1 MSKRS
6 VLQRISIVCFILVA
20 ISLTQF
26 TYHPRPL
33 WAQIAPEFPI
43 IHMQDTTVTFG
54 SLVYSGR
61 QINAEYVKDTSQ
73 LIGDEIDSITIRL
86 KRVGSPSG
94 TAEIGVFNES
104 LSIKKLF
111 GTITTVSTLSTVWQD
126 YDFKL
131 SGTDLYTIKSGD
143 RIGIKYA
150 GGSAGNGINVM
161 IDRNISDPFDGTNS
175 QRIRYESGWLY
186 YDTGE
191 DMYMILKQTHDGS
204 GSDTT
209 PPPPSQSFPTIHMS
223 DTTDTVGI
231 VTYSSRPVHAEY
243 VTASSELVG
252 DKIDSVTLRLKRV
265 GTISGTAEI
274 GVINNDLSVKKLFG
288 ALNVATLTPSFTD
301 YEFQLTGGELYTIQ
315 SGDRIGIKFT
325 GGDIS
330 NNLLVMTD
338 KDSKDPFDYVDSYR
352 THYADGSWRD
362 YTFYDLYMIL
372 KQTPNDVTVPPTQSI
387 LNVNAADLTGSA
399 IEDVYVT
406 IAEGNR
412 VLFAGNTPVSYPVKA
427 GTTYNLGTS
436 LEEVLENAS
445 YTFDHWDDGSTDRK
459 RTVTPTSQSSTT
471 LTAFYK
477 VNTAGWATVTV
488 NAAALSGDPISGIY
502 VTISPAVR
510 NIASGYTPLAFTL
523 ASDTAYILSPQDYG
537 SYAFDHWGDGDKTRV
552 RTITP
557 ADPMNLIAHF
567 RTLPS
572 TVETLA
578 PSVIVSSPKSGQ
590 MLTSSSPTI
599 SGTASD
605 NVGITKVEVSV
616 DGGEFEKA
624 SGIVR
629 WSFAMLG
636 LSDGSHSATV
646 RATDAAG
653 NAQTATIDF
662 IVAASPILPKTGVYV
677 PLYVYP
683 SQSNMVHYNTVI
695 NAKIAHPSVPIVLTI
710 NPAGGPGT
718 SKDFNYANAIDR
730 LQSAGVVVIGYV
742 PTKYGSRDINA
753 VKSDIDKFISWY
765 DIDGIHLDEVANR
778 DGYANYYTQL
788 TEYGRSQGLRI
799 MLGNA
804 GADPPQS
811 YIGTVDSIGITEGSG
826 YMPTAWLQ
834 YCVSCSSS
842 GWHYIHD
849 KNNFWFLRYNVET
862 LDTQYVIEASKWVGL
877 LYLTDGVSPV
887 RWDHLPPYFETLV
900 ATLDSI
906 P

>member
-1 MSKRS
+1 M
-6 VLQRISIVCFILVA
+6 
-20 ISLTQF
+20 
-26 TYHPRPL
+26 
-33 WAQIAPEFPI
+33 APEFPI

-61 QINAEYVKDTSQ
+61 QINAEYVKETSQ
-73 LIGDEIDSITIRL
+73 LIGDGIDSITIRL
-86 KRVGSPSG
+86 KRVGSPTG

-111 GTITTVSTLSTVWQD
+111 GTITSVSTLSNVWQD

-131 SGTDLYTIKSGD
+131 SGTDLYTIQSGD
-143 RIGIKYA
+143 RIGIKFA
-150 GGSAGNGINVM
+150 GGSPGNGVSVM
-161 IDRNISDPFDGTNS
+161 IDRNTSDPFDGTNS

-191 DMYMILKQTHDGS
+191 DMYMILRQTHDGS
-204 GSDTT
+204 GSDS
-209 PPPPSQSFPTIHMS
+209 PPPPSQSFPIIHMS

-231 VTYSSRPVHAEY
+231 VTYSNRPVHAEY
-243 VTASSELVG
+243 VAASSELVG
-252 DKIDSVTLRLKRV
+252 DKIDSITLRLKKV

-288 ALNVATLTPSFTD
+288 ALNVAMLTSSFTD
-301 YEFQLTGGELYTIQ
+301 YEFQLTGSELYTIQ

-325 GGDIS
+325 GGDMS

-338 KDSKDPFDYVDSYR
+338 KNSADPFDYVDSYR
-352 THYADGSWRD
+352 THYMDGSWRD

-372 KQTPNDVTVPPTQSI
+372 KQTPDEVTIPQTQSI
-387 LNVNAADLTGSA
+387 LNINAVDLTGSA
-399 IEDVYVT
+399 IEDIYVT

-412 VLFAGNTPVSYPVKA
+412 VLFAGNTPVSYPVKV

-436 LEEVLENAS
+436 LDEVLEDAS
-445 YTFDHWDDGSTDRK
+445 YTFDHWDNGSTDRK
-459 RTVTPTSQSSTT
+459 RSVTPNSQSSTT

-488 NAAALSGDPISGIY
+488 NAAATSGDPISGIY
-502 VTISPAVR
+502 VTISPAIR

-523 ASDTAYILSPQDYG
+523 ASDTAYTLSPQDYG
-537 SYAFDHWGDGDKTRV
+537 SYAFDHWGDGTTTRA

-557 ADPMNLIAHF
+557 TDPMNLIAHF
-567 RTLPS
+567 RTLPT
-572 TVETLA
+572 TVETLT

-590 MLTSSSPTI
+590 VLTSSSPTI
-599 SGTASD
+599 SGTSSD

-616 DGGEFEKA
+616 DGGAFGKA
-624 SGIVR
+624 SGLVR
-629 WSFAMLG
+629 WSFAMMG

-662 IVAASPILPKTGVYV
+662 IVAASSILTKTGVYV

-683 SQSNMVHYNTVI
+683 SQSNMIHYDTII
-695 NAKIAHPSVPIVLTI
+695 NAKITHPSVPIVVTI

-718 SKDFNYANAIDR
+718 NKDFNYANAIDR

-753 VKSDIDKFISWY
+753 VKSDIDKFITWY
-765 DIDGIHLDEVANR
+765 GIDGIHLDEVANR
-778 DGYANYYTQL
+778 DGYANYYAQL
-788 TEYGRSQGLRI
+788 TEFGRSHGLRI

-826 YMPTAWLQ
+826 YMPTEWLQ

-842 GWHYIHD
+842 GWHHIHD
-849 KNNFWFLRYNVET
+849 KNNFWFLRYNIET
-862 LDTQYVIEASKWVGL
+862 LNTQYVIEASKWVGL

-887 RWDHLPPYFETLV
+887 RWDHLPPYFDTLV
-900 ATLDSI
+900 ATLDSL